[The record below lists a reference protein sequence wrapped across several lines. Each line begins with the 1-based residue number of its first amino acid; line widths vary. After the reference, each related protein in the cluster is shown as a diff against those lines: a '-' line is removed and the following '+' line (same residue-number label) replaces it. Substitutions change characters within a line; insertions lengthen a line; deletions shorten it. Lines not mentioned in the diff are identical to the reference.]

1 MGKPELLVKARLNL
15 KIDSDLKDWAV
26 EYANKMGMT
35 VTDLIVTYFRFLRE
49 ESMREDQDLV
59 EQI

>member
-1 MGKPELLVKARLNL
+1 MGKPKVLVKARLNL

-26 EYANKMGMT
+26 EYAGKMGMT
-35 VTDLIVTYFRFLRE
+35 VTDLIVNYFRFLRE
-49 ESMREDQDLV
+49 ESMREDKDLV